1 MKLSDYV
8 VDFISKKGVTH
19 VFEFIGGA
27 IVHLIDSIAQ
37 RDDMETISVRHEQSG
52 AFAAECYARINGK
65 LGVAMATSG
74 PGALNLVTGIGSCY
88 FDSVP
93 CLFITG
99 QVNTYEYKFDR
110 PVRQIGFQ
118 ETDIV
123 SVVQSLT
130 KYAEMVLD
138 PQKIRF
144 HLEKAV
150 YLAQTGRPGPVLLDI
165 PMNLQRLDVD
175 PEQLESFFD
184 SIEYKDLLQSETYR
198 NRIPD
203 DQILEVI
210 KLIKE
215 AKRPII
221 LAGGGIRTA
230 NAQVVFESFV
240 SKTNIPVVSSLMGLD
255 SLPHTHRCYVGFIGS
270 YGNRY
275 GNLALANAD
284 LILILGSRLDT
295 RQTGTRPDTFGR
307 GATKVHI
314 DVDINELN
322 AKVQSELII
331 NAHLKDF
338 LDQMNRTISDIDFI
352 VPSEWLEKIQ
362 IYQTKYSSLPDQGQN
377 NKVDPNTFM
386 ELLSNN
392 SGIGDIVCLDVGQ
405 HQMWASQSF
414 RLKEKQRMLNSG
426 GMGAMGFA
434 LPAAIGSALLVPN
447 NNVIAIV
454 GDGAVQLNIQ
464 ELDTIVR
471 YKLPIKIFVM
481 NNNSLGMVRQF
492 QELYFEGRKQSTV
505 YEAPDFCHI
514 AKAYGIESFNIVQW
528 DEAER
533 VVRKAFSHNGP
544 VLINVEVTRDSAVN
558 PKLVVNRPIE
568 DMYPHL
574 DREELREL
582 MMIDLVEEMEVPK

>member
-1 MKLSDYV
+1 MKVSDYI
-8 VDFISKKGVTH
+8 VDFISKKGVSH

-27 IVHLIDSIAQ
+27 IVHLIDSIAL
-37 RDDMETISVRHEQSG
+37 RDDMKTISVRHEQSG

-123 SVVQSLT
+123 SVVKSLT
-130 KYAEMVLD
+130 KYAEMVVEAN
-138 PQKIRF
+138 KIRF

-150 YLAQTGRPGPVLLDI
+150 YFAQSGRPGPVLLDI
-165 PMNLQRLDVD
+165 PMNLQRQDVD

-184 SIEYKDLLQSETYR
+184 STEYKEIVQSETYR
-198 NRIPD
+198 KAVPD
-203 DQILEVI
+203 DQIQ
-210 KLIKE
+210 LIIRLIQE

-230 NAQVVFESFV
+230 NGQQQFEHFV
-240 SKTNIPVVSSLMGLD
+240 NRTNIPVACSLMGLD
-255 SLPHTHRCYVGFIGS
+255 VLPHTHPSYVGLIGS

-275 GNLALANAD
+275 ANMALANAD
-284 LILILGSRLDT
+284 FILILGSRLDT

-307 GATKVHI
+307 AAIKVHI
-314 DVDINELN
+314 DVDANELN
-322 AKVQSELII
+322 AKVNTEVVIH
-331 NAHLKDF
+331 AELKDF
-338 LDQMNRTISDIDFI
+338 LDQINGAIANHDFI
-352 VPSEWLEKIQ
+352 APTAWNEKIQ
-362 IYQTKYSSLPDQGQN
+362 QFRSKYSELPDQGTN
-377 NKVDPNTFM
+377 NTIDPNRFM
-386 ELLSNN
+386 EMLSSNCN
-392 SGIGDIVCLDVGQ
+392 EGDIVCLDVGQ

-414 RLKEKQRMLNSG
+414 HLKEQQRLINSG

-434 LPAAIGSALLVPN
+434 IPAAIGSAFLTT

-464 ELDTIVR
+464 ELDTIKR
-471 YKLPIKIFVM
+471 YKLPIKIFVV

-492 QELYFEGRKQSTV
+492 QELYFDGRKQSTV
-505 YEAPDFCHI
+505 YDAPNFCNI
-514 AKAYGIESFNIVQW
+514 AMAYEIESFNIINW
-528 DEAER
+528 SEAER
-533 VVRKAFSHNGP
+533 IVQQALNCKGP
-544 VLINVEVTRDSAVN
+544 VLVNVEVSKDSAVN

-574 DREELREL
+574 DREELRE
-582 MMIDLVEEMEVPK
+582 MMLIDLVEEVDVPK